1 MYRKQGEKIDC
12 YIPYCTSNFGVQG
25 GYPVLFL
32 CDAMNRYKSLV
43 IFCTLPFFCYFCES
57 MSEFDEYIRQG
68 EPGAKM
74 KAQAWQTA
82 IGLQDV
88 DGLKPS
94 AYLLDTAKRHIE
106 GDITI
111 EQVKGLI
118 DTYYKSKEG
127 RLLSA
132 KERTEEADKV
142 SARITELL
150 EEDTFAFSPLEFQR
164 IHRRLFEGI
173 FKFAGKYRTYNISKQ
188 EWVLDGA
195 SVLYNPFENLS
206 ETLEYDFA
214 QEHKFNYS
222 AVSIDES
229 ITHIAAFTAGLWQIH
244 PFGEGNTRTTAVFL
258 IKYLRSFGFSVSNDM
273 FAAHSWYFRN
283 ALVRA
288 NYTNREKGVSP
299 DLTYLVQFLRN
310 LVLGEQN
317 ELRNRNLH
325 ISAQSEMEN
334 DSKCKNCTLNC
345 TLEESALLQFLKE
358 NPKATQEMIAKNIN
372 RSTRTVKTMT
382 VRLTEKGF
390 LVRKNGKR
398 DGWWEVRSL

>member
-1 MYRKQGEKIDC
+1 
-12 YIPYCTSNFGVQG
+12 
-25 GYPVLFL
+25 
-32 CDAMNRYKSLV
+32 MNRV
-43 IFCTLPFFCYFCES
+43 PFKEYFT
-57 MSEFDEYIRQG
+57 DP
-68 EPGAKM
+68 EPDKRDRGY
-74 KAQAWQTA
+74 AWHTA
-82 IGLQDV
+82 IGLQAV
-88 DGLKPS
+88 DGLKTS
-94 AYLLDTAKRHIE
+94 DYMLQIAVRNIE
-106 GDITI
+106 GEISF
-111 EQVKGLI
+111 EEANALLQ
-118 DTYYKSKEG
+118 TYYEKNPACDA
-127 RLLSA
+127 RD
-132 KERTEEADKV
+132 RTEEADKV

-150 EEDTFAFSPLEFQR
+150 EEDTFACSPLEFQR

-229 ITHIAAFTAGLWQIH
+229 IAHIAAFTAGLWQIH

-310 LVLGEQN
+310 LILGEQN

-398 DGWWEVRSL
+398 DGWWEVKSL

>member
-1 MYRKQGEKIDC
+1 
-12 YIPYCTSNFGVQG
+12 
-25 GYPVLFL
+25 
-32 CDAMNRYKSLV
+32 
-43 IFCTLPFFCYFCES
+43 

-68 EPGAKM
+68 EPGAKV

-127 RLLSA
+127 RLLSE

-150 EEDTFAFSPLEFQR
+150 EEDTFACSPLEFQR

-222 AVSIDES
+222 AASIDES
-229 ITHIAAFTAGLWQIH
+229 IVHIAAFTAGLWQIH

-288 NYTNREKGVSP
+288 NYTNREKGVAP
-299 DLTYLVQFLRN
+299 DLIYLVKFLRN

-345 TLEESALLQFLKE
+345 TMEESALLQFLKE

-398 DGWWEVRSL
+398 DGWWEVKSL